1 MFNNSIVEG
10 NSWELLTLTLGLFYE
25 ISLGEKSYYYPWLRQ
40 VLDLDFSKTGF
51 WNIKE
56 LKYLQ
61 NTKALEE
68 IKKYEI
74 APIAFWKP
82 FKKVL

>member
-1 MFNNSIVEG
+1 M
-10 NSWELLTLTLGLFYE
+10 
-25 ISLGEKSYYYPWLRQ
+25 
-40 VLDLDFSKTGF
+40 LDLDFSKTGF

-61 NTKALEE
+61 DTKALEE
-68 IKKYEI
+68 IKKYQI

-82 FKKVL
+82 FKKVLQANPSIFPDKLIDKNLFFGVMR